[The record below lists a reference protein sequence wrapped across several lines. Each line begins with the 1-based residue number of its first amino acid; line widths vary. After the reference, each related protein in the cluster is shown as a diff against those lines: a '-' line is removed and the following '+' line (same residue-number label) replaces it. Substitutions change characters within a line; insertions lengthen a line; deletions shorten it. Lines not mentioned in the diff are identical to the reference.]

1 MIYPKKV
8 PIGGKVIKV
17 TIDAQ
22 MESWGEYHA
31 EKGEIRL
38 AARCLENIKALTET
52 LRHEILHAALDIS
65 GLSYIK
71 NFEEEALVRCIDTIF
86 FPAWDTVAKQIKP

>member
-8 PIGGKVIKV
+8 SIGGKSISV

-31 EKGEIRL
+31 DKGEIRL
-38 AARCLENIKALTET
+38 AIRCLGNAKALSET

-86 FPAWDTVAKQIKP
+86 FPAWDTVSKQIKP

>member
-8 PIGGKVIKV
+8 SIGGKIIQV
-17 TIDAQ
+17 TIDSA

-31 EKGEIRL
+31 DKGEIRL
-38 AARCLENIKALTET
+38 AARCLTNRKALSET

-86 FPAWDTVAKQIKP
+86 FPAWDTVSKQIKP